1 MEEQVHF
8 GHNGEDDTPTI
19 LTNGSHNYYKMDYPE
34 KSLCLILNMEHF
46 DIQGFQSRNGTEKDK
61 KALKE
66 TFKKIGFQVR
76 TEDNLTYTE
85 IEAVLEKVAA
95 EDHSER
101 SCFVCAILSH
111 GNEDGIYARDKIFT
125 LKWLVKFFSKSS
137 CKTLAG
143 KPKLFLIQAC
153 RGEEWDFGTETDGI
167 SDTVHSLSPQILRE
181 EDMLYAYSTPP
192 GYFAWRNSVN
202 GSWFIQSLCKMLQ
215 EHGKRMELMQIL
227 TRANHL
233 VALDYE
239 SSRGGKEIPCIV
251 SLLTKELYLIPHFI

>member
-1 MEEQVHF
+1 MEAQVHF
-8 GHNGEDDTPTI
+8 VHNEEDARPTI
-19 LTNGSHNYYKMDYPE
+19 LTDESHNYYKMDYPE
-34 KSLCLILNMEHF
+34 KSLCLIFDMEHF
-46 DIQGFQSRNGTEKDK
+46 DIQ
-61 KALKE
+61 
-66 TFKKIGFQVR
+66 
-76 TEDNLTYTE
+76 
-85 IEAVLEKVAA
+85 VAA

-137 CKTLAG
+137 CKSLAG
-143 KPKLFLIQAC
+143 KPKLFFIQAC
-153 RGEEWDFGTETDGI
+153 RGEEWDFGTKTDGI

-202 GSWFIQSLCKMLQ
+202 GSWFIQSLCKLLQ
-215 EHGKRMELMQIL
+215 EHGNRMELMQIL
-227 TRANHL
+227 TRTNHM

-239 SSRGGKEIPCIV
+239 SSSGGKEIPCIV
-251 SLLTKELYLIPHFI
+251 SMLTKELYL